1 MCSGLGLRSRQDS
14 GSLLVLEAMCAVV
27 IVLLRV
33 PGFLAKTNA
42 NSKWLEVGG
51 IRSEG
56 LSQRKDSP

>member
-1 MCSGLGLRSRQDS
+1 M
-14 GSLLVLEAMCAVV
+14 LEAMCAVV